1 MQIMI
6 FIDSDMAIA
15 FLSRKH
21 NARTRNA
28 QALMEQIFQENKNIY
43 LTIFNYAELLRGA
56 YISSKVAS
64 NIRIVEEF
72 SKRFTIIGFDHSA
85 VKYYS
90 QIYAELKQRGES
102 IGDFDEI
109 IASIVISN
117 NGTLYTNNSCHFKRI
132 NLLKIK
138 NWNDL

>member
-1 MQIMI
+1 MI

-15 FLSRKH
+15 FLSRKK
-21 NARTRNA
+21 NDRTRNA
-28 QALMEQIFQENKNIY
+28 QAQMKKLFQEHKKIC
-43 LTIFNYAELLRGA
+43 LSIFNYAELLRGA

-64 NIRIVEEF
+64 NIRLIEEF
-72 SKRFTIIGFDHSA
+72 SKRFTIIGFDHTA
-85 VKYYS
+85 VECYS

-117 NGTLYTNNSCHFKRI
+117 NGILYTNNLNHFKRI
-132 NLLKIK
+132 TLLKIK
-138 NWNDL
+138 NWNE

>member
-1 MQIMI
+1 MI

-15 FLSRKH
+15 FLSRKK
-21 NARTRNA
+21 NDRTRNA
-28 QALMEQIFQENKNIY
+28 QTQMEQIFQANKKVY

-64 NIRIVEEF
+64 NIRIMEEF

-85 VKYYS
+85 VKCYT

-117 NGTLYTNNSCHFKRI
+117 NGTLYTNNFNHFERI
-132 NLLKIK
+132 TLLKIK
-138 NWNDL
+138 NWNV